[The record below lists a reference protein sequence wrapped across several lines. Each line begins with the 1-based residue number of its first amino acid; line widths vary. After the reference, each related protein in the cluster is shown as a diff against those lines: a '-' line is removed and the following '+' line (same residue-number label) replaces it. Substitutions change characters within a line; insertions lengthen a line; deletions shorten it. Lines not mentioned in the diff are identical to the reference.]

1 MAIRTGKVKVTAP
14 AVAPAKIDNRRS
26 DVVDAYNSALLE
38 KQNADLVL
46 KGVEKVYLETKKTLK
61 ASSIT
66 GYYVESNVVYFYVDS
81 SFKVLANKW
90 GTATLNRNHWV
101 EGLGDKLN
109 GRFTADITEVS
120 GTDWTRIKL
129 IQSRS
134 NIELK
139 NIGNGMKTPGTIWSY
154 NGIKHPAW
162 YGGDWVKAFEAVG
175 YKATVSTAGRASGLV
190 LGIPTPYPTTDTFSN
205 GGVDEVEWVF
215 NLHTYFLLVKSWRK
229 DKETALDNA
238 LKRLNDDE
246 KKLGLPP
253 TVLPP
258 DQRGGN
264 NSTGNTGAVTPPID
278 SNKGTLGVGDDT
290 KPVIYNLPGVKEMY
304 FRDEDFAAMF
314 VTEGN
319 RPRTIITDANDLWN
333 GVKGSKGMIQS
344 YIVPARLSKEATTWF
359 KPQDATGGNIK
370 NINTRRFGFQ
380 FIYNPSTV
388 SMHYAGA
395 PQVDIGLQMSGTDK
409 VPLIGSG
416 VTSSTVTFSLL
427 LNRMNDFKYLD
438 QLLWDNNLRKAP
450 PKLAASYSST
460 ASTLTFDDI
469 YSHKGNHELTRIEED
484 NIDSVWQEL
493 EKIKNLGTMYDVEY
507 LLRTLLGY
515 QLPSATRGGLV
526 TSDIGYLGAY
536 PVELHLGKNL
546 RYLVTIDSFELS
558 HTIFTKDMVPVFT
571 NLQITCNRLPD
582 FAKRFN
588 EIDIKAPTGET
599 E

>member
-14 AVAPAKIDNRRS
+14 TVAPAKADTRPKGN
-26 DVVDAYNSALLE
+26 VEAYNKALEE
-38 KQNADLVL
+38 KKFADTAKLVAKRIL
-46 KGVEKVYLETKKTLK
+46 DKHKSKLK

-66 GYYVESNVVYFYVDS
+66 GYYVQSNVVYFYVDA
-81 SFKVLANKW
+81 SFKALANKR
-90 GTATLNRNHWV
+90 GTATLNRSHWV
-101 EGLGDKLN
+101 QGLGDGIN
-109 GRFTADITEVS
+109 GIFNSDITQVT
-120 GTDWTRIKL
+120 GTDWAQIKL
-129 IQSRS
+129 SQDRP
-134 NIELK
+134 NLALK

-154 NGIKHPAW
+154 DGSKIES
-162 YGGDWVKAFEAVG
+162 YTTLDWKEELVKAGDTTHTPGQLPQDVPV
-175 YKATVSTAGRASGLV
+175 KQLSGE
-190 LGIPTPYPTTDTFSN
+190 
-205 GGVDEVEWVF
+205 DEVEFVF
-215 NLHTYFLLVKSWRK
+215 ELYEYTLTIASWQK
-229 DKETALDNA
+229 EKETALNNA
-238 LKRLNDDE
+238 LKKLNDDE

-258 DQRGGN
+258 DQRGRN
-264 NSTGNTGAVTPPID
+264 NNTGNTGAVTPPID

-460 ASTLTFDDI
+460 ASALTFEDI
-469 YSHKGNHELTRIEED
+469 YSHKGNHELNRIEED